1 MIVAALQPCQLWSVL
16 VKSRRSRCRWANM
29 MSLKMFKRVTRSPK
43 ELSAKTLRIQ
53 LEWDSFCCCAKG
65 DNLKVEIK
73 RFSSMPDLTRPCQ
86 DQSFADTNTQK
97 ITPAL
102 NFSHKSIGNCK
113 RQLWLAFMWEGSFSL
128 SLFTLPSSRPIF
140 TGKWFCNELH
150 AELRGLDWS
159 ANIYIFFLIYIIYK
173 KKTSFACGDFTLPT
187 WNKNYP
193 LFSVLLGNH
202 FLMSSVVCW
211 AELRYLDWSATC
223 ASIDPLLFV
232 PSRFGDVSTYLNYMV
247 FQSSHH
253 TNH

>member
-86 DQSFADTNTQK
+86 DQSFADTNTQR

-173 KKTSFACGDFTLPT
+173 KK
-187 WNKNYP
+187 P
-193 LFSVLLGNH
+193 LLLVEILLFRH
-202 FLMSSVVCW
+202 EIKTTPYLVFYWEIIFLCHQLY
-211 AELRYLDWSATC
+211 AELNWDIWIHLQ
-223 ASIDPLLFV
+223 LV
-232 PSRFGDVSTYLNYMV
+232 PV
-247 FQSSHH
+247 
-253 TNH
+253 